1 MRVGGHDGWMLNNLN
16 SVDVEE
22 ERRVVSE
29 KWQVLICS
37 LAGLVRVK
45 AVRVRTL

>member
-1 MRVGGHDGWMLNNLN
+1 MDRLLN
-16 SVDVEE
+16 SVDVERE
-22 ERRVVSE
+22 RVVSE